1 MNKVF
6 VLTLLSFS
14 LLGFW
19 CTAFAGP
26 LEGVASASK
35 MAGSGDSGSSYFCFP
50 SFGSRFELAV
60 TPTKISDFSGAGN
73 SGAFVESF
81 VFSPMDG
88 LSVQPDRLSGRN
100 RQSLLKVQLHILNSV
115 LIL

>member
-1 MNKVF
+1 
-6 VLTLLSFS
+6 
-14 LLGFW
+14 
-19 CTAFAGP
+19 
-26 LEGVASASK
+26 

-73 SGAFVESF
+73 SGAFVASF